1 MTGSIAQGEGYADFR
16 DYRTWYR
23 ITGELGKGR
32 TPVVILHG
40 GPGCTHD
47 YVDSFKGLAADGRAV
62 IHYDQVGNG
71 RSTHLRDKG
80 ADFWTPR
87 LFLDELD
94 NLLRHLGIASAY
106 HIVGQSWGGMLAAEH
121 AVLQPRGLKGLVIA
135 DSPASMALWLQEANR
150 LREELPPE
158 VQATLLKHERA
169 GTTSS
174 AEYAQAMR
182 IFYDRHVCRVPW
194 PPEVARTFAAIEE
207 DPTVYHTMNG
217 PSEFHVVGNL
227 KEWSIIDRLDR
238 IQAPTLLISGKY
250 DEATKATVQPYADRI
265 RDVRWV
271 IFEHSSHMPHVEET
285 ARCLEVVGA
294 FLAGHDA

>member
-1 MTGSIAQGEGYADFR
+1 MTGSIAQREGYADFR

-121 AVLQPRGLKGLVIA
+121 AVMQPKGLKGLVIA

-182 IFYDRHVCRVPW
+182 VFYDRHVCRVPW